1 MFSIEWNAKAW
12 ERELSDVA
20 NRQLPFAMMLTI
32 NDALKDIETN
42 TIKALDR
49 KFDRPTPFTKRGVYV
64 KRATKRRLIGEVGF
78 KPIQA
83 KYLGL
88 NITGGIR
95 LPKRNAIIMPVAQRV
110 NKYGN
115 LPRGSVKRAGARKDT
130 FKASRNDPRTRHL
143 APGIYMRGNA
153 GKRRGGGYGT
163 KGNNYQ
169 GKGKARSTI
178 SMLVSFKD
186 RAAYRKRYDFVGGA
200 AKTADNVLPR
210 HFVRNMR
217 RSMATAR

>member
-1 MFSIEWNAKAW
+1 MFSMEWNAKAW

-32 NDALKDIETN
+32 NDALGDIEAN

-49 KFDRPTPFTKRGVYV
+49 KFDNPTPFTKKGVYV

-88 NITGGIR
+88 NITGGVR

-143 APGIYMRGNA
+143 KPGIY
-153 GKRRGGGYGT
+153 KR
-163 KGNNYQ
+163 
-169 GKGKARSTI
+169 GKGKARSTP

-186 RAAYRKRYDFVGGA
+186 RAAYRKRYDFAGGA
-200 AKTADNVLPR
+200 TKAADNVLPR
-210 HFVRNMR
+210 HFVKNLR
-217 RSMATAR
+217 RALATAR